1 MSTSKLDGS
10 TPFRAF
16 SGSDSRTAFKL
27 QADQVAFRHN
37 GIEFL
42 SPNPIPLWTEVNVDL
57 RSPLEPQPVRGSGV
71 VVDCAG
77 NRHTGYVVSLVFMG
91 LTRQS
96 QARLSQ
102 LARPRPA

>member
-10 TPFRAF
+10 TPFRTLP
-16 SGSDSRTAFKL
+16 GSDSRTALRL

-42 SPNPIPLWTEVNVDL
+42 SPAAIPLWTEVNVDL
-57 RSPLEPQPVRGSGV
+57 RSPQESRPVRGSGV

-77 NRHTGYVVSLVFMG
+77 NRHTGYVVSLVFMS

-96 QARLSQ
+96 QERLSQ
-102 LARPRPA
+102 LASPRPA